1 MSYRLDRRT
10 FLTLTAGLACATVAP
25 AARAQSKLKVAALF
39 AGKIDDAG
47 FMETGYRGLVAA
59 RDRLGVDIVW
69 RDQVPAERALLAAAL
84 RELAKDQP
92 ALVIAH
98 GGQNNYAVK
107 SVAADFPAVTFV
119 VSQGNVIGAN
129 LASYEVLQ
137 EESAFLAGALAGWA
151 TMTGTVGHMSGIRV
165 VPGLK
170 GRAAFAH
177 GVAHAN
183 PAVRLLTNFSGNQD
197 DNALS
202 KRIATAMI
210 DGKADIIFTML
221 NAGRMGAIEA
231 CRELG
236 AKQIGNVRDWVVAEP
251 DVFIA
256 SAVADSGAAVLR
268 AVEDLIRGAVATN
281 TVVKIGLARPEA
293 VRLTMSATLNE
304 DIRKRVDAL
313 ARQIEA
319 GEVEVPTTW
328 NGSEFP
334 NPP

>member
-1 MSYRLDRRT
+1 
-10 FLTLTAGLACATVAP
+10 
-25 AARAQSKLKVAALF
+25 
-39 AGKIDDAG
+39 
-47 FMETGYRGLVAA
+47 
-59 RDRLGVDIVW
+59 
-69 RDQVPAERALLAAAL
+69 
-84 RELAKDQP
+84 
-92 ALVIAH
+92 
-98 GGQNNYAVK
+98 
-107 SVAADFPAVTFV
+107 

-151 TMTGTVGHMSGIRV
+151 TRTGTVGHMSGIRV